1 MNSQEAMQILNT
13 FLQKK
18 KLKFTQQRQVITE
31 VFFDESESGHPTVE
45 DLYLKVKARDAAIG
59 YATVYRTMKL
69 LVESGLANPN
79 RMGDNQTRYEP
90 ENPGEH
96 HDHLICQT
104 CGLIL
109 EFENDA
115 IEKMQK
121 EIAEKYGFNLAD
133 HKMMLYGT
141 PKTVPCE
148 IVNCLAKANG

>member
-1 MNSQEAMQILNT
+1 MNSQEAMQILNE

-18 KLKFTQQRQVITE
+18 KLKFTQQRQIITE
-31 VFFDESESGHPTVE
+31 VFFDQQNAKDHPTVE
-45 DLYLKVKARDAAIG
+45 DLYLIVKAKDPDIG

-90 ENPGEH
+90 ENPNSH

-109 EFENDA
+109 EFENPQ
-115 IEKMQK
+115 IEQIQK
-121 EIAEKYGFNLAD
+121 EIAEKYGFNLKD

-141 PKTVPCE
+141 PKSSPCE
-148 IVNCLAKANG
+148 IANCLAKK